1 MAYTYNTNPSPRTG
15 QGAFGLVPGAIGI
28 PPTTYSQVGDIYP
41 NQAAQTGQLS
51 SNIGNELAGQLSPE
65 TIAALQ
71 QHAAQF
77 GVQWGMPGSQ
87 FSGNQGLAQLGLD
100 VGATQRQGGQDYL
113 SASQSLGGMQTPQ
126 SLAAEIASSNATL
139 GAAPDPAQAASE
151 QLGQWMAKFNA
162 ASGGKGGYRL
172 NSAAPSGGPAGGTGA
187 YDPTFQSL
195 AAGGSTD
202 FGVTSASPIPGGGG
216 TYVQTNADFNDLF
229 GDNNPAT
236 GNPLYFQGSNPN
248 PLGVP
253 GQNTYGQ
260 DIYDPTGSIFGDSN
274 PAGNSDQ
281 FTYAPQ

>member
-15 QGAFGLVPGAIGI
+15 QGAYGLVPGAIGI

-77 GVQWGMPGSQ
+77 GVQSGMPGSQ
-87 FSGNQGLAQLGLD
+87 FSGNQGLAQLGLNTE
-100 VGATQRQGGQDYL
+100 ALQQQGQKDYL
-113 SASQSLGGMQTPQ
+113 SASQELGGMQTPQ

-172 NSAAPSGGPAGGTGA
+172 NSAAPSGGPAGGTGSYA
-187 YDPTFQSL
+187 GPNYTNPTVSQPNLSGLQIPGYSFDNTTGQYTANSQPLGGWTPGSGGVAQGAGSYYAGEAPSTDVSTNDYGIPNYYDTGP
-195 AAGGSTD
+195 AGGS
-202 FGVTSASPIPGGGG
+202 GE
-216 TYVQTNADFNDLF
+216 
-229 GDNNPAT
+229 
-236 GNPLYFQGSNPN
+236 
-248 PLGVP
+248 
-253 GQNTYGQ
+253 
-260 DIYDPTGSIFGDSN
+260 
-274 PAGNSDQ
+274 